1 MSRSHEIVSAHDV
14 KLGMFVAELDRP
26 WLDSPFLL
34 QGFLVETP
42 EQVAKLRELCN
53 FVAID
58 RSRSVGL
65 EYASPPVLDVRR
77 PVSRL
82 ATMVAAH
89 TDKSDSGSRSRSR
102 LAGAARAADDSP
114 RRQDWLETER
124 REDSEFWRDVVGRH
138 RHAGHGATGI
148 GTVETVAPERG
159 QPRPLTLPETEAETV
174 RSRSL
179 RPMNWVQEL
188 SREVVGG
195 RRFVMQSRA
204 ARPESRLEAIVS
216 TPSRGEKIFF
226 GNHYEDKVGV
236 EEEIVQV
243 KPVFVQAQT
252 VVRDIA
258 DELDKGRAPQI
269 DRIRDAV
276 QGMAESVI
284 RNPDALMWLTKLK
297 HADNV
302 TYDHSLNV
310 AVHLLSLGRHLG
322 LSREQLNTLGM
333 AGLLQDLGKIKLPPE
348 LLRKRGE
355 LTPDEL
361 RQIHTHVAFSLEILA
376 GQADVSTTVR
386 EIVAKH
392 HERIDGSGYPRGLK
406 GERIGVM
413 AELAGLVDSYCAMSS
428 QRTYRAALDHHR
440 ALKAVYAMGGKL
452 FSEAVVT
459 TFVQC
464 VSLYPIGTLVEM
476 STGEV
481 GVVIEQNR
489 IRKLKPRVLIL
500 LRADKTALPEPQVL
514 DLMTDPMVADDEPY
528 RILRALQPGA
538 YGIDPREFYL

>member
-42 EQVAKLRELCN
+42 EQVVKLRELCN

-65 EYASPPVLDVRR
+65 EYAAPPVVDVRR

-82 ATMVAAH
+82 ATLVGGH
-89 TDKSDSGSRSRSR
+89 SDEAGAGTRGRSRP
-102 LAGAARAADDSP
+102 AAPTQAADHAR

-138 RHAGHGATGI
+138 RRAGHVATGI
-148 GTVETVAPERG
+148 GAVETVVPEHSY
-159 QPRPLTLPETEAETV
+159 PRPLTRHSTVAEAAPN
-174 RSRSL
+174 RSL

-188 SREVVGG
+188 SRDVVGG
-195 RRFVMQSRA
+195 RRFVMRSRA

-216 TPSRGEKIFF
+216 APSRGEKLFF
-226 GNHYEDKVGV
+226 GTPYEDKAVV
-236 EEEIVQV
+236 EEEIVQA
-243 KPVFVQAQT
+243 KPVFEQAQT

-297 HADNV
+297 HTDNV

-333 AGLLQDLGKIKLPPE
+333 AGLLQDLGKIKLPAQ

-355 LTPDEL
+355 LTPDEQH
-361 RQIHTHVAFSLEILA
+361 QIHHHVAFSLEILA
-376 GQADVSTTVR
+376 GQPDVSTAVR

-406 GERIGVM
+406 GDRIGLM
-413 AELAGLVDSYCAMSS
+413 AELAGLVDSYCAISS
-428 QRTYRAALDHHR
+428 QRAYRAALDHHR

-452 FSEAVVT
+452 FSEAVVA
-459 TFVQC
+459 TFIQC
-464 VSLYPIGTLVEM
+464 VSLYPIGTLVEL

-481 GVVIEQNR
+481 GVVVEQNR

-500 LRADKTALPEPQVL
+500 LRADKSALPEPRVL
-514 DLMTDPMVADDEPY
+514 DLMTDPMVNDDEPY
-528 RILRALQPGA
+528 RIVRALQPGA
-538 YGIDPREFYL
+538 HGIDPREFYL